1 MEKRVKQVIVWRKDL
16 KVRKGKM
23 MAQAAHAACALLL
36 NAMKPSRIIEQIKM
50 VLTFKRGT
58 PWDLWIN
65 GKFTKIVVG
74 CENEGE
80 LLQIYAQAKSAGL
93 PCVLITDAGLT
104 EFDGVPTN
112 TCVGIGPYWE
122 EDINKITGHLPLM

>member
-1 MEKRVKQVIVWRKDL
+1 MKKAKQVIVWRKDL
-16 KVRKGKM
+16 KVRKGKFG
-23 MAQAAHAACALLL
+23 AQVAHAACALLL
-36 NAMKPSRIIEQIKM
+36 NAMEKSRIIEQIKM
-50 VLTFKRGT
+50 ILTFKRGT

>member
-16 KVRKGKM
+16 KVRKGKFG
-23 MAQAAHAACALLL
+23 AQVAHASCALLL
-36 NAMKPSRIIEQIKM
+36 NAMEKTVNYEQVKM
-50 VLTFKRGT
+50 TLTFKRESN
-58 PWDLWIN
+58 WDAWIN

-80 LLQIYAQAKSAGL
+80 LLQLFAQAKSAGL

-112 TCVGIGPYWE
+112 TCIGIGPFWE
-122 EDINKITGHLPLM
+122 EDINKITGHLQLM